1 MKRVIVA
8 AVAALLA
15 VPVAASARVIQAETV
30 LPPGQS
36 GHVPQSGT
44 NPHLDDQVALFE
56 SFGFKSAAFDQP
68 GTTESAGGA
77 TITRDGYGVPN
88 VRAANDHDLWV
99 GVGYAMAQDRLV
111 QLELFRRATQ
121 GRLSEVLGES
131 RLNDDIV
138 ARRDYY
144 TLPEL
149 RRHARPAAGSLRRAS
164 TPTPRA

>member
-44 NPHLDDQVALFE
+44 NPHLDDQIALFE
-56 SFGFKSAAFDQP
+56 SFSLKPAGFDEP
-68 GTTESAGGA
+68 GTTEAITGA
-77 TITRDGYGVPN
+77 TITRDAYGVPN
-88 VRAANDHDLWV
+88 VRAGNDRDLWI

-121 GRLSEVLGES
+121 GRLSEVLGDA

-149 RRHARPAAGSLRRAS
+149 RRMLGKQPAQLRARFD
-164 TPTPRA
+164 PTPRA